1 MTPGLT
7 PRRVLATRDARWAR
21 GLARWLGRAGVRP
34 NSVSLASIVF
44 AAAAGACFVIVPD
57 VVGGY
62 RAATLALAAAAI
74 QCRLLCN
81 LLDGMLAVEEGFRTK
96 SGDIYNELPDRIADV
111 VILTAA
117 GYALRDQP
125 FGVSLGWLAAVC
137 AVLTAYVRLL
147 GGSLRVTQ
155 HFSGPMAKPHRM
167 FTLTIASLAAA
178 LESLA
183 GWPGYALPIGLV
195 LIGVGSVATL
205 VRRTQRIAA
214 ELEAR

>member
-1 MTPGLT
+1 L
-7 PRRVLATRDARWAR
+7 
-21 GLARWLGRAGVRP
+21 
-34 NSVSLASIVF
+34 SSLP
-44 AAAAGACFVIVPD
+44 AAGARFVIVPD
-57 VVGGY
+57 VVGAH

-137 AVLTAYVRLL
+137 AVLTACPRSWRLTPRDAAFL
-147 GGSLRVTQ
+147 GTDGEAASDVHADHRVARRGSRVDRRLAWLCAAD
-155 HFSGPMAKPHRM
+155 P
-167 FTLTIASLAAA
+167 AS
-178 LESLA
+178 S
-183 GWPGYALPIGLV
+183 
-195 LIGVGSVATL
+195 
-205 VRRTQRIAA
+205 
-214 ELEAR
+214 